1 MSDTPKKRAHVISS
15 FKDHGTGQSFAA
27 GSTVLIDHGS
37 FANYQAAGLV
47 DVPKVETKTAKPKT
61 AKPKTAKPKA
71 SKKSK
76 VPAGEDKAAASS
88 PALPTPP
95 ATRREV
101 G

>member
-47 DVPKVETKTAKPKT
+47 DVPKVETKA

-71 SKKSK
+71 PKKSK
-76 VPAGEDKAAASS
+76 VPAGEDKAAAS
-88 PALPTPP
+88 PAMPTMP